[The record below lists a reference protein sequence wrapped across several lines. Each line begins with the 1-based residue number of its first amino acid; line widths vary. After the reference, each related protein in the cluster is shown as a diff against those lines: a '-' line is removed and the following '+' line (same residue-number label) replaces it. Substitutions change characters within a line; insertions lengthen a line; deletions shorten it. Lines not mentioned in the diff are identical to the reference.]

1 MAIDLNT
8 YGIIELATLGYLIC
22 TIKRKGVVQCCQFSS
37 GVDPAI
43 CKRGVPTYDK
53 KGGPTISPNSKDCQ
67 KGVALQTCEFP
78 FHHHPRVESAT
89 VYCCSTELEKCL
101 LKFSCNLYWTVQ

>member
-53 KGGPTISPNSKDCQ
+53 KGGSNNKSQFKRLSKGGCI
-67 KGVALQTCEFP
+67 ANLRIPFP
-78 FHHHPRVESAT
+78 PPPSGRIRH
-89 VYCCSTELEKCL
+89 CL
-101 LKFSCNLYWTVQ
+101 LLQHRIGEVSSQIFV